1 MKVIKVI
8 VVKGENFEKV
18 VKEAQNHFFDFL
30 TQYTKE
36 KEVS

>member
-1 MKVIKVI
+1 MKVI

-18 VKEAQNHFFDFL
+18 VKEAQNHFFDFIL

-36 KEVS
+36 KEAS